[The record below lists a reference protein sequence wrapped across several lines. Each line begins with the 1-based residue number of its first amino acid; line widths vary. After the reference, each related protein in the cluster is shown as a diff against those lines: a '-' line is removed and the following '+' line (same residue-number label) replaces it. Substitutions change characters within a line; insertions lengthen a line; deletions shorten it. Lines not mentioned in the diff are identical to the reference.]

1 LPIDHKFRKNM
12 KDFFIT
18 RVEKDVA
25 SPLLLG
31 EELYDMMSEYSD
43 IVFGFQSSKQKFLG
57 FGLTHN

>member
-1 LPIDHKFRKNM
+1 M

-57 FGLTHN
+57 FGLIHN